1 MILQSICVNLAV
13 IFYLTFSYM
22 NFNLQISGFA
32 SDKGKAFIEILN
44 AKGGVVSQEVIT
56 IINKKVS
63 KEINVPTAGK
73 YGIKVFHDE
82 NNNKKMD
89 TNLVGFPLER
99 WGTSNGVRP
108 AFRAPKLDEILL
120 EIKVNDIVKVAIR

>member
-1 MILQSICVNLAV
+1 MMILQSICVNLAV

-82 NNNKKMD
+82 KK
-89 TNLVGFPLER
+89 NGHELSWFSI
-99 WGTSNGVRP
+99 GTLGNFKWRETRFSC
-108 AFRAPKLDEILL
+108 PKT
-120 EIKVNDIVKVAIR
+120 